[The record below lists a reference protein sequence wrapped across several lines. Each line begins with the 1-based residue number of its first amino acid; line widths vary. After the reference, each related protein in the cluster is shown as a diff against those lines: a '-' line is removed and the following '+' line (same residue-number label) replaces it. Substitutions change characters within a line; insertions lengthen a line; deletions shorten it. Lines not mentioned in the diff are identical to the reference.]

1 VADVND
7 WQNGLVAL
15 IVVAAAVSAAW
26 RLVSVQTRLRCL
38 QGLLRWTGE
47 RGLLARALLHLANMQ
62 RAALQAAGC
71 GGCAGHKDP

>member
-1 VADVND
+1 MNA
-7 WQNGLVAL
+7 WQNVLVAL

-38 QGLLRWTGE
+38 QSLLRLTGE
-47 RGLLARALLHLANMQ
+47 RGLLARALLHLANTQ

>member
-1 VADVND
+1 VADVNA
-7 WQNGLVAL
+7 WQNVLVAL

-26 RLVSVQTRLRCL
+26 RLVSAQTRLRGL
-38 QGLLRWTGE
+38 EGLLRLTGE
-47 RGLLARALLHLANMQ
+47 RGLLARALRHLANTQ

>member
-1 VADVND
+1 MVDVSG
-7 WQNGLVAL
+7 WQDVLVAL
-15 IVVAAAVSAAW
+15 TVVAAAVSAAW

-38 QGLLRWTGE
+38 EALLRWTGE
-47 RGLLARALLHLANMQ
+47 RGLLARALLHLANTQ